1 MFGRFPF
8 AHCHF
13 KIENNLL
20 LGEITFSEKTKVSRM
35 LNRQTKCKGF
45 FFFFFAKYR
54 KISYWRIFAIIKAS
68 IWAHIFMTEV

>member
-13 KIENNLL
+13 KIENNIL

-35 LNRQTKCKGF
+35 LNKQPKCKGF
-45 FFFFFAKYR
+45 FILFF
-54 KISYWRIFAIIKAS
+54 IFLQNTGK
-68 IWAHIFMTEV
+68 FLTGEYLPL

>member
-20 LGEITFSEKTKVSRM
+20 LGEITFSEKTKV
-35 LNRQTKCKGF
+35 NKQPKCEGFYF
-45 FFFFFAKYR
+45 FFFEKTGKFLTGECLP
-54 KISYWRIFAIIKAS
+54 S
-68 IWAHIFMTEV
+68 

>member
-8 AHCHF
+8 AHGHF

-35 LNRQTKCKGF
+35 LNRPPKCKG

-54 KISYWRIFAIIKAS
+54 KISNWRIFAIIIAS
-68 IWAHIFMTEV
+68 IWAHIFITEG

>member
-35 LNRQTKCKGF
+35 LNKQPKCKGF
-45 FFFFFAKYR
+45 FFIYFFFC
-54 KISYWRIFAIIKAS
+54 KIQENFLLENIGNHNS
-68 IWAHIFMTEV
+68 

>member
-13 KIENNLL
+13 KIENNIL

-35 LNRQTKCKGF
+35 LNKQPKCKGF
-45 FFFFFAKYR
+45 FILFYFFLQNTGKFLTGEYLPL
-54 KISYWRIFAIIKAS
+54 
-68 IWAHIFMTEV
+68 

>member
-8 AHCHF
+8 AHYHF

-35 LNRQTKCKGF
+35 LNKQPKYKRF
-45 FFFFFAKYR
+45 FFFFFFFLGGQNTGKLITGEYLP
-54 KISYWRIFAIIKAS
+54 S
-68 IWAHIFMTEV
+68 

>member
-35 LNRQTKCKGF
+35 LNKQPKCEGF
-45 FFFFFAKYR
+45 FFFFF
-54 KISYWRIFAIIKAS
+54 F
-68 IWAHIFMTEV
+68 FFFLQNTEKFLTGECLPS

>member
-8 AHCHF
+8 AHCLF

-35 LNRQTKCKGF
+35 LNKQKIQNVKDF
-45 FFFFFAKYR
+45 FFFFLHNTGKFLTGEYLP
-54 KISYWRIFAIIKAS
+54 S
-68 IWAHIFMTEV
+68 

>member
-20 LGEITFSEKTKVSRM
+20 LGEITFSEKTKVSRI
-35 LNRQTKCKGF
+35 LNKQPKCKGF
-45 FFFFFAKYR
+45 FFLFFF
-54 KISYWRIFAIIKAS
+54 IFLQNTGNFLTGEYLS
-68 IWAHIFMTEV
+68 S

>member
-8 AHCHF
+8 ALSHF

-35 LNRQTKCKGF
+35 LNKQPKCKGF
-45 FFFFFAKYR
+45 FFYFYFLQNTGKFLTGEYLP
-54 KISYWRIFAIIKAS
+54 S
-68 IWAHIFMTEV
+68 

>member
-35 LNRQTKCKGF
+35 LNKQPKCKGF
-45 FFFFFAKYR
+45 FFLQNTGKFLTGKYLP
-54 KISYWRIFAIIKAS
+54 S
-68 IWAHIFMTEV
+68 

>member
-20 LGEITFSEKTKVSRM
+20 LGEITFSEKTKVSFDFEFDFDSLRP
-35 LNRQTKCKGF
+35 
-45 FFFFFAKYR
+45 
-54 KISYWRIFAIIKAS
+54 ISNLSVI
-68 IWAHIFMTEV
+68 